1 MLATQS
7 APVNS
12 QVGYVPGSL
21 DAMVREWA
29 SRYWDDVAETWGTH
43 RAYYRSQYIKQM
55 RAETRAA

>member
-21 DAMVREWA
+21 DKLVREWA
-29 SRYWDDVAETWGTH
+29 ARYWPDVAWTWESK
-43 RAYYRSQYIKQM
+43 RAYYRREWVKAQ
-55 RAETRAA
+55 RASNWTA